1 VALFS
6 DLDWL
11 ILLGV
16 GAFLLFGQGN
26 GAALR
31 QLGRYYARLNRL
43 KRELLGDLAR
53 AADLP
58 LPDGRTPTTIR
69 AALIGWTE
77 PGPGR
82 TSGIPVAVSA
92 PPPSVHPVYS
102 GPVSPGSAGI
112 GPETW
117 SIALPRLD
125 SRGGRP

>member
-43 KRELLGDLAR
+43 KQELLGELAR

-58 LPDGRTPTTIR
+58 PPDGRSPTTIR
-69 AALIGWTE
+69 NALLGLTE

-92 PPPSVHPVYS
+92 PPTTLQPVYS
-102 GPVSPGSAGI
+102 GPVGPGSAGI

-125 SRGGRP
+125 PRGRPP